1 MQSDLEA
8 VSAAALS
15 LPAQDRAA
23 LAERL
28 LDSLDDREQKEID
41 AAWAEEAEHRLQ
53 AYDRGELKAIPEEEV
68 FRSLANR
75 KKP

>member
-1 MQSDLEA
+1 MQSDLDT
-8 VSAAALS
+8 VTAAALS
-15 LPAQDRAA
+15 LPAPDRAA

-28 LDSLDDREQKEID
+28 LDSLDDREQKEVD
-41 AAWAEEAEHRLQ
+41 AAWAEEAERRLQ
-53 AYDRGELKAIPEEEV
+53 AFDRGELKAIPEEEV

>member
-1 MQSDLEA
+1 MQPNLDA
-8 VSAAALS
+8 IAAAALS
-15 LPAQDRAA
+15 LPAPDRAA

-28 LDSLDDREQKEID
+28 LDSLDDQEQKEVD
-41 AAWAEEAEHRLQ
+41 AAWAEEAERRLQ

-68 FRSLANR
+68 FRALANR